1 MRIYPLILVLLVVTT
16 AGCSLRPVAPQVGR
30 VELVATF
37 PHDPEAYTQGLQ
49 FENGRLWESTGL
61 YGQSSVRAV
70 DLASGSVLRK
80 HALPP
85 TVFGE
90 GLTRLGDVLWVLTW
104 RENTAYTLDPETF
117 AVLATNRYEGEGWG
131 LTTDGTHLIK
141 SDGTST
147 LRWIDPATFA
157 VTRTVSVTENG
168 QPRQNL
174 NELEWVE
181 GALFA
186 NIYQEDRIVRIDP
199 ASGVITATFD
209 LRGLRTRLTG
219 RHRAEVLNGIAWNAE
234 RGTFYVTGKWWPHL
248 FEVRLL
254 AP

>member
-1 MRIYPLILVLLVVTT
+1 MW
-16 AGCSLRPVAPQVGR
+16 LRPVILLLLAVASLGCAGRTVAPQVGR
-30 VELVATF
+30 VEVVASF
-37 PHDPEAYTQGLQ
+37 PHDPAAYTQGLQ

-61 YGQSSVRAV
+61 YGQSSVREV
-70 DLASGSVLRK
+70 DLASGSVRRS
-80 HALPP
+80 HALPA

-104 RENTAYTLDPETF
+104 RENTAFALDPDTF

-131 LTTDGTHLIK
+131 LTTDGTSLIQ

-147 LRWIDPATFA
+147 LRWIDPATFT

-174 NELEWVE
+174 NELEWVD

-186 NIYQEDRIVRIDP
+186 NIYLEDRIVRIDP
-199 ASGVITATFD
+199 NTGRITASFD
-209 LRGLRTRLTG
+209 LRGLRTRLPAP
-219 RHRAEVLNGIAWNAE
+219 HRAEVLNGIAWNAE
-234 RGTFYVTGKWWPHL
+234 RGTFYITGKWWPQL

-254 AP
+254 TP